1 MYGNMAGREDRIL
14 VLAPIGRD
22 AEIACGVLKS
32 AGFPAQACRSLDEVV
47 DEMADGVGVLLLAE
61 EGLSVGSL
69 PRLQECIARQPPW
82 SDLPVVILT
91 GSGDLN
97 EARLNT
103 LNAFTPS
110 GNVTF
115 LERPF
120 RQLTLLSALKMAQ
133 RARQRQYQLRGTLF
147 TLGEN
152 EERLRLAL
160 DSGKIGAWEWS
171 IRADR
176 FMASPRLH
184 EFLGLLDGTLGG
196 RLECL
201 IDRIHPED
209 ARAFRDTV
217 AWAVET
223 GNDCEMEFR
232 ALRPEG
238 GLRWLYTRAKVFRD
252 RENRPVRMI
261 GAAMDISDRK
271 QVEEDLRLGKE
282 SLMQAQKMEAIGKL
296 AGGIAHD
303 FNNMLTAINGYS
315 ELLMGQLHDPNALN
329 MGLNE
334 ILRSGQRAAAL
345 TNQLLAYSRQQIM
358 AFRLVDVNRVV
369 EGMSGMLKRLLQ
381 EDIEHVCRLEADLP
395 NIKADPSQVEQVI
408 LNLALNARDAMPL
421 GGRLEIATREERRDG
436 RRHPSAGN
444 IPAGNYVVLSVRD
457 SGVGMSEEV
466 KARVFEPFFTTKAV
480 GKGTGMG
487 LSTVYGIVQ
496 QSGGYIG
503 VQSSPGQGSTFDV
516 LFPAVGGNA
525 PAELDVAQL
534 LPASRQRCKE
544 TLLVAEDESS
554 VRVFLRQLLAAQ
566 GYTVIEAGNGN
577 EALAASEGYSSEIHL
592 LITDVVMPGM
602 GGRELA
608 ERLARKRPGM
618 RVLFIS
624 GYTDDAILQ
633 HGVLDGDTAF
643 MNKPF
648 PPASLLEKVRELLGD
663 APPSLAPPPPVPG
676 RVAADSLRSDSDP
689 GRSR

>member
-1 MYGNMAGREDRIL
+1 MAGREDRIL

-22 AEIACGVLKS
+22 AEIACGVLKG
-32 AGFPAQACRSLDEVV
+32 AGFPAQACRTLDEVV

-69 PRLQECIARQPPW
+69 PRLQEAIARQPPW
-82 SDLPVVILT
+82 SDLPIVILT
-91 GSGDLN
+91 GSGELN

-120 RQLTLLSALKMAQ
+120 RQLTLLSTLKMAQ

-160 DSGKIGAWEWS
+160 DSGKIGAWEWG

-176 FMASPRLH
+176 FVASSRLH

-196 RLECL
+196 RLEFL
-201 IDRIHPED
+201 VDRIHPED

-232 ALRPEG
+232 VLRPEG
-238 GLRWLYTRAKVFRD
+238 GIRWLYTRAKVFRD

-282 SLMQAQKMEAIGKL
+282 SLMQAQKMEAVGKL

-315 ELLMGQLHDPNALN
+315 ELLMGQLHDKNALN
-329 MGLNE
+329 MGLTE

-369 EGMSGMLKRLLQ
+369 EGMFGMLQRLLQ
-381 EDIEHVCRLEADLP
+381 EDIEHVCRLAATLP
-395 NIKADPSQVEQVI
+395 SIKADPSQIEQVI
-408 LNLALNARDAMPL
+408 LNLALNARDAMPK
-421 GGRLEIATREERRDG
+421 GGRLEIATREEKRDG
-436 RRHPSAGN
+436 RRHPSIGA
-444 IPAGNYVVLSVRD
+444 IPAGHYVVLSVRD
-457 SGVGMSEEV
+457 SGVGMSDEV

-503 VQSSPGQGSTFDV
+503 VESSPGHGSTFEV
-516 LFPAVGGNA
+516 LFPAVVGNA
-525 PAELDVAQL
+525 PADHDGTQL
-534 LPASRQRCKE
+534 LKTPREKCKE

-554 VRVFLRQLLAAQ
+554 VRVFLRQLLSAQ
-566 GYTVIEAGNGN
+566 GYTVIEAGNGH
-577 EALAASEGYSSEIHL
+577 EALAASEGYSSDIHL

-608 ERLARKRPGM
+608 ERLSRKRPNM

-663 APPSLAPPPPVPG
+663 ASPTIAPAPSAPG
-676 RVAADSLRSDSDP
+676 RVAADTRRSDPEP
-689 GRSR
+689 GRAR

>member
-1 MYGNMAGREDRIL
+1 
-14 VLAPIGRD
+14 
-22 AEIACGVLKS
+22 
-32 AGFPAQACRSLDEVV
+32 
-47 DEMADGVGVLLLAE
+47 
-61 EGLSVGSL
+61 LSVGSL
-69 PRLQECIARQPPW
+69 PRLQESIARQPPW
-82 SDLPVVILT
+82 SDLPIVILT
-91 GSGDLN
+91 GSGELN

-120 RQLTLLSALKMAQ
+120 RQLTLLSTLKMAQ

-160 DSGKIGAWEWS
+160 DSGKIGAWEWG

-176 FMASPRLH
+176 FVASSRLH

-196 RLECL
+196 RLEFL
-201 IDRIHPED
+201 VDRIHPED

-232 ALRPEG
+232 VLRPEG

-282 SLMQAQKMEAIGKL
+282 SLMQAQKMEAVGKL

-315 ELLMGQLHDPNALN
+315 ELLMGQLHDKNALN
-329 MGLNE
+329 MGLTE

-358 AFRLVDVNRVV
+358 AFRLVDMNRIV
-369 EGMSGMLKRLLQ
+369 EGMCGMLERLLQ
-381 EDIEHVCRLEADLP
+381 EDIEHVCRLDPALP
-395 NIKADPSQVEQVI
+395 SIKADPSQIEQVI
-408 LNLALNARDAMPL
+408 LNLALNARDAMPK
-421 GGRLEIATREERRDG
+421 GGRLEITTRQEKRDG
-436 RRHPSAGN
+436 RRHPSVGT
-444 IPAGNYVVLSVRD
+444 IPAGEYVVLRVRD
-457 SGVGMSEEV
+457 SGVGMSDEV

-503 VQSSPGQGSTFDV
+503 VESSPGHGSTFEV
-516 LFPAVGGNA
+516 LFPAVSGNA
-525 PAELDVAQL
+525 PADLDGTSL
-534 LPASRQRCKE
+534 LHAPREKCKE
-544 TLLVAEDESS
+544 TLLVAEDEAS

-566 GYTVIEAGNGN
+566 GYTVIEAGNGH
-577 EALAASEGYSSEIHL
+577 EALAASEGYSSDIHL

-608 ERLARKRPGM
+608 ERLSRKRPNM

-663 APPSLAPPPPVPG
+663 SPASAALPPSTPAPG
-676 RVAADSLRSDSDP
+676 RVAAESSRSDSEP
-689 GRSR
+689 GRTR

>member
-1 MYGNMAGREDRIL
+1 MAVRDDRIL

-22 AEIACGVLKS
+22 SEIACSVLRG
-32 AGFPAQACRSLDEVV
+32 AGFPAQACRTLEEVLG
-47 DEMADGVGVLLLAE
+47 EMAEGVGVLLLAE
-61 EGLSVGSL
+61 EGLSVTEL
-69 PRLQECIARQPPW
+69 PRLQETIARQPPW
-82 SDLPVVILT
+82 SDIPIVILT
-91 GSGDLN
+91 GSGELN

-103 LNAFTPS
+103 LNAFAPS

-120 RQLTLLSALKMAQ
+120 RQMTLLSILKMAQ

-160 DSGKIGAWEWS
+160 DSGKIGAWEWG
-171 IRADR
+171 IRSDR
-176 FMASPRLH
+176 FLASPRLH
-184 EFLGLLDGTLGG
+184 EFLGLLDGTLGS
-196 RLECL
+196 RLESFMA
-201 IDRIHPED
+201 RIHPED
-209 ARAFRDTV
+209 SRAFRDTV

-232 ALRPEG
+232 VLRPEG
-238 GLRWLYTRAKVFRD
+238 GIRWMYTRAKVFRD
-252 RENRPVRMI
+252 RESRPVRLI

-282 SLMQAQKMEAIGKL
+282 TLVQAQKMEAIGKL

-315 ELLMGQLHDPNALN
+315 ELLMGQLHDRNALHL
-329 MGLNE
+329 GLSE

-358 AFRLVDVNRVV
+358 AFRLVDVNRIV

-381 EDIEHVCRLEADLP
+381 EDIEHVCRLEPQLP
-395 NIKADPSQVEQVI
+395 SIKADPSQVEQVI
-408 LNLALNARDAMPL
+408 LNLALNARDAMPM
-421 GGRLEIATREERRDG
+421 GGRLEISTRHERRDG
-436 RRHPSAGN
+436 RRDPNLGN
-444 IPAGNYVVLSVRD
+444 VPAGHYVVLSVRD
-457 SGVGMSEEV
+457 SGVGMSDEV
-466 KARVFEPFFTTKAV
+466 KARIFEPFFTTKAV

-496 QSGGYIG
+496 QTGAHIG
-503 VQSSPGQGSTFDV
+503 VQSSPGRGSTFDV
-516 LFPAVGGNA
+516 LFP
-525 PAELDVAQL
+525 VATGDAKEEPDGPHAL
-534 LPASRQRCKE
+534 HPSREKCKE
-544 TLLVAEDESS
+544 TLLVAEDEAS
-554 VRVFLRQLLAAQ
+554 VRVFLRQLLGAQ
-566 GYTVIEAGNGN
+566 GYTVIEAGNGH
-577 EALAASEGYSSEIHL
+577 EALAASEGYAGEIHL

-608 ERLARKRPGM
+608 ERLCRKRTSM

-624 GYTDDAILQ
+624 GYTDDAILH
-633 HGVLDGDTAF
+633 HGVLDGETAF

-648 PPASLLEKVRELLGD
+648 PPASLLEKVRELLGGNH
-663 APPSLAPPPPVPG
+663 APGPAIKGNG
-676 RVAADSLRSDSDP
+676 RVPDSVRRDP
-689 GRSR
+689 SAEGNR